1 MFLSYSHADMQPT
14 DWLAR
19 LKMYLTPFSR
29 SGTLDVW
36 DDTKIDAGQVWLAE
50 IDAALKAAEVA
61 ILLIGPGFLASS
73 FITDSELPA
82 LLSAATGRGLRLF
95 PLVVGYSAY
104 EVSELGQ
111 YQAFNP
117 PRVPLES
124 LPVPDQNK
132 ILNELAIAVDKSARS
147 RRPTT
152 KPQASNGGSADLFAL
167 MKLLREH
174 LADTHI
180 AFVAQI
186 QRRDALVS
194 AIEKRLGF
202 INDME
207 FEKFFFTYY
216 PQLTPS
222 ERFEFDQ
229 IRAMTE
235 GSLQE
240 GNRKVLELLE
250 THPELLDVAPKMT
263 LLRQHLRFWLN
274 KYDRVFAR
282 TPAMC
287 LLYTG
292 VEDGVPFP
300 PRLDSVLDDWFER
313 HGTPPSS

>member
-1 MFLSYSHADMQPT
+1 MFLSYSHADMKPT

-36 DDTKIDAGQVWLAE
+36 DDTRIDAGQVWLAE
-50 IDAALKAAEVA
+50 IEAALKTADAA

-73 FITDSELPA
+73 FITDSELPT
-82 LLSAATGRGLRLF
+82 LLNAAAGRGLRLF

-104 EVSELGQ
+104 EVSELGR
-111 YQAFNP
+111 YQAFNSP
-117 PRVPLES
+117 GAPLES
-124 LPVPDQNK
+124 LAVPDQNK
-132 ILNELAIAVDKSARS
+132 ILNDLAIAVDKSARLRGS
-147 RRPTT
+147 LPQTQTANGRP
-152 KPQASNGGSADLFAL
+152 ADLVAL
-167 MKLLREH
+167 VKVLQRH
-174 LADTHI
+174 LADTHT

-186 QRRDALVS
+186 QRRDDLVA

-202 INDME
+202 TNDME
-207 FEKFFFTYY
+207 FEKFFFAHYAH
-216 PQLTPS
+216 LTPS

-229 IRAMTE
+229 IRAITE

-250 THPELLDVAPKMT
+250 TNSQLLDIAPKMT

-282 TPAMC
+282 NPAMC

-300 PRLDSVLDDWFER
+300 PGLDGILEDWLEQ
-313 HGTPPSS
+313 H